1 MQRTKKL
8 LKLIEAICTNAS
20 RSRALWHALPMPRGM
35 RFPLNRRIQCC
46 SLAFCTTTPRLV
58 GRSSRSG
65 CTPVDMPYE
74 PQDST
79 GNGGCYATLVCAA
92 NHRAAY
98 RLDLGGST
106 CNHIL
111 KHGRLMMDVVC
122 ERIGQHLFHMLPLN
136 GKAASDRRSTNLR
149 DNLKRQRPRFRVRAD
164 LTHR

>member
-1 MQRTKKL
+1 
-8 LKLIEAICTNAS
+8 
-20 RSRALWHALPMPRGM
+20 
-35 RFPLNRRIQCC
+35 
-46 SLAFCTTTPRLV
+46 
-58 GRSSRSG
+58 
-65 CTPVDMPYE
+65 MPYE